1 MRPHIA
7 LDTEQV
13 ASNARAWERHL
24 GVPLRPV
31 VKCSGY
37 GWGYAPLVRALEQ
50 AAQAFCVSDAD
61 ELFDVRRFTAKPVVV
76 LGSVAPE
83 RLAAVLDAGGIPTI
97 GSAGELAIARDWAQ
111 RATRTLHVRV
121 GLSPAAAWSGLT
133 LEQLAPFAREL
144 SAADAHVEYWTHV
157 TDMDAIEEQLRI
169 FDEGRTVLDLAGV
182 RVVATDAAS
191 TYSALGGARGT
202 YARIGVGLFGAGSER
217 VPGLACALRVEAPV
231 VKSAVYPAGTRVGYG
246 GTMLAMAETVATARA
261 GYGDGVPKTLAGSDD
276 ILTIGMQYLTARVDR
291 KLANGERIVLLDRT
305 SHIDRFAHHC
315 GRLSHE
321 VVTAFGNS
329 ARANR
334 ALEEV

>member
-24 GVPLRPV
+24 GVALRPV
-31 VKCSGY
+31 IKCSGY
-37 GWGYAPLVRALEQ
+37 GWGYAPLIRALEPS
-50 AAQAFCVSDAD
+50 AQAFCVSDAD
-61 ELFDVRRFTAKPVVV
+61 ELFDVRRLTEKPVVV
-76 LGSVAPE
+76 LGSVPLA
-83 RLAAVLDAGGIPTI
+83 RLAEVLDAGGIATI
-97 GSAGELAIARDWAQ
+97 GSSEELAIARTWAESAS
-111 RATRTLHVRV
+111 RPLRVRV
-121 GLSPAAAWSGLT
+121 GLSAAAAWSGLT
-133 LEQLAPFAREL
+133 LEQLAPFAQKL
-144 SAADAHVEYWTHV
+144 SDANAGVEYWTHV
-157 TDMDAIEEQLRI
+157 TDMDAIDEQLRI
-169 FDEGRTVLDLAGV
+169 FDEGRSVLERAGV
-182 RVVATDAAS
+182 SVVATDAAS
-191 TYSALGGARGT
+191 TYSALGGARGSC
-202 YARIGVGLFGAGSER
+202 ARIGVGLFGAGSEH

-246 GTMLAMAETVATARA
+246 GTMLAMAETVVTARA

-276 ILTIGMQYLTARVDR
+276 ILTIGMQYLTARGDR
-291 KLANGERIVLLDRT
+291 KPAIGDRIVLLDRT
-305 SHIDRFAHHC
+305 SHIDRFASNC